1 MDKKNHESLRLC
13 SFNKISIVSFFNK
26 FEKKKNFQLTVNGLY
41 SNLDKNASMHK
52 L

>member
-26 FEKKKNFQLTVNGLY
+26 FEKKNSSIDCKWALFKFRQECI
-41 SNLDKNASMHK
+41 DA
-52 L
+52 